1 MKKAKE
7 TIAYRGS
14 KIVGKGVDNY
24 REEHSLVILVTKF
37 LKTRSDSYFRS
48 KTVSTGLGFEEE
60 GSRRLTDYIQQNPT
74 QP

>member
-1 MKKAKE
+1 MSLK
-7 TIAYRGS
+7 YGYQLLY
-14 KIVGKGVDNY
+14 NL

-60 GSRRLTDYIQQNPT
+60 EAGRLTDYIQQNPT